1 VESPVE
7 SPVGSLVHER
17 AGVVQA
23 GVLVPAGV
31 PVQAGVLVQAG
42 ARVRAVEQVQVG
54 Q

>member
-1 VESPVE
+1 MG

-17 AGVVQA
+17 AA
-23 GVLVPAGV
+23 VPAAV
-31 PVQAGVLVQAG
+31 PVQAGVLVPAG

>member
-1 VESPVE
+1 ME

-23 GVLVPAGV
+23 GVLVPAAV
-31 PVQAGVLVQAG
+31 PVPAG